1 MKSKK
6 LMSMIGLIIFTVLQ
20 LNGQQEN
27 LLQLDQSWLNSKK
40 EVFADEASKPQL
52 LLHSAKDSN
61 LGFGTPLLKMGKEEF
76 KKQRIKS
83 QGQRRFHALPG
94 QLNENGMSP
103 MPKAMIDE
111 SMNYHLLIKKVE

>member
-1 MKSKK
+1 MKSKE
-6 LMSMIGLIIFTVLQ
+6 LMSMIGLITFTVLQ

-27 LLQLDQSWLNSKK
+27 LLKLNQNWLDGKK
-40 EVFADEASKPQL
+40 EVFADDKSKPLRL
-52 LLHSAKDSN
+52 LNPTEDSH
-61 LGFGTPLLKMGKEEF
+61 LGFGKPLLTQGKEEF

-94 QLNENGMSP
+94 QLNEQGMSP

-111 SMNYHLLIKKVE
+111 SIDYHLLIKKIE